1 MFVYRYPGD
10 QIEYLE
16 GKSYDIKKVDDGDEL
31 TDALVN
37 GWALSPD
44 EAEAL
49 TAPPVKTTNKTK
61 AEV

>member
-10 QIEYLE
+10 HIEYLE
-16 GKSYDIKKVDDGDEL
+16 GKTYDIKKVDDGDEL

-49 TAPPVKTTNKTK
+49 TAPPVKTTKKTK